1 MCDQHFRQSPN
12 HLEALV
18 FPSWNPTKP
27 ARWRGGGHQR
37 LRWELEPASCQ
48 HTEQENSITSLT
60 GGGRATA
67 AH

>member
-27 ARWRGGGHQR
+27 ARWGGGGISASGGNWN
-37 LRWELEPASCQ
+37 LPPASTQ
-48 HTEQENSITSLT
+48 NRKIQLPP
-60 GGGRATA
+60 
-67 AH
+67 